1 MMVVWWV
8 LSFIPGRVVI
18 CVVSMSRS
26 FELEYLAV
34 RIRGIWDGSGRLSVR
49 KDVLQ
54 VVKIK
59 GRIFW

>member
-1 MMVVWWV
+1 M
-8 LSFIPGRVVI
+8 

-26 FELEYLAV
+26 LELEYLAV
-34 RIRGIWDGSGRLSVR
+34 WIRGIWDGRGRLSVR

-59 GRIFW
+59 GRIFGD

>member
-1 MMVVWWV
+1 M
-8 LSFIPGRVVI
+8 PGRVVI